1 MSTVNQ
7 DELKAI
13 KVLKFEGKESEWE
26 RWSEKFVALA
36 RARGFAGI
44 LLGTEQA
51 PNADEDIDR
60 KKTDGSY
67 ELTDAERK
75 EKKRLRQANGNAY
88 INLQLSCE
96 DLPYDLVSLA
106 KTEELPDGCARDA
119 WERLTSEYDLTE
131 GEDKITLLTMFQQ
144 NQLEDVRT
152 NITVWLTSLA
162 MQVIKLK
169 KLNHVLDEEYQITH
183 ILASLPKEYSSVVE
197 QVKIDRRTSST
208 LITMD
213 EIKKRL
219 KERYLQLKKEHGW
232 SEEEMALNVKSG
244 NNQNKNVKKGNK
256 GKFFK
261 GRCNHCGKYG
271 HKKADCWDLKNK
283 KEKHQENE
291 KKVQKDKSKIRCY
304 KCGQLGHYANEC
316 KNDKESNGG
325 GNNETFAM
333 TCFEEEEDNKNEN
346 GDDENKFESKN
357 SEDDERKV
365 GPGTPRNTMEPQRT
379 PPTQTN
385 VFTTQVT
392 NEWAMSTI
400 ENNSATPRD
409 LSSVRAWMESSK
421 YGEYEKSRNMINV
434 PLAREKSTLKDGCN
448 NDAQRTGEN
457 VARAQPNLSHEE
469 DEIQNSNFEHVPSK
483 RPSEDPEEDDR
494 KPAAKRIKKEPED
507 DAQSVIQ
514 DDTKVENV
522 VKPWEDKKD
531 YEAVFRQHIYIGTDG
546 EEHYDVIDME
556 RDAQRAVRRITDH
569 QEIAK
574 QYQKV
579 VRAYKNYMRDHPWM
593 TEGLMQDNCRFGDL
607 LKDEKRKSQ
616 LKYELGRLMGEYAV
630 PLPLGNFS
638 MNNKETRRLELW
650 KNRRG
655 MWFDH
660 VEHMEEGPEQN
671 KEWENFWWTVD
682 EDLFTYVMKTKIEEL
697 IEEKLNQEF
706 PEEVEIREDPDYDSE
721 EEMTSETEETD
732 DSESQT
738 NNANVNN
745 YLDSANVVTNLETAM
760 KIAEEE
766 DLWIGDSGAS
776 SHMMGSEEHVFNK
789 KLTTGSVRTANG
801 AHMKMLCEGDINVDV
816 IAKDGDV
823 TSGTL
828 KVKVIPG
835 MKQKL
840 FSFTQAMMGGWSMQG
855 GQTKQG
861 ELFIALTHEDH
872 KPIIFD
878 RVLKAGNSVLLA
890 AKMVIKNPEE
900 VNAAIVN
907 GKQSKEYFHR
917 VTGHAGHH
925 LMDATAKYYKVDLTG
940 KVNNC
945 PSCSLEKIRQKNIP
959 KKNEDKSKNPGERM
973 FLDISSMRKPSMGGR
988 QHKMIDRASG
998 HVDPDEDLQL
1008 EEDEDQDDQEEE
1020 IEPEEDEQEVI
1031 QVGQSQAEEPT
1042 ETPVG
1047 VASGEPVASRT
1058 RSQTTA
1064 SEPVAARTRQALGTN
1079 PEMSAFAD
1087 VKDDK
1092 TLNEWLHEIAF
1103 VTSTMSDP
1111 DEPQSF
1117 QEAWRDPDLISREKW
1132 REAIRLEF
1140 KKMLDM
1146 GVWRHVKRN
1155 DRPNDRRL
1163 VGCRWVFKVKRN
1175 GVYRARLVAKGFSQ
1189 IPGVDFTDNYSP
1201 VVNDVTFRT
1210 VVARMI
1216 IENMKGKVVDIDNA
1230 FLNGDLEHEI
1240 YMKIPEGYDEVIN
1253 PGVDKEDCLILQ
1265 KAIYGLV
1272 QAARQF
1278 WKKIVDKMQEGGFK
1292 LSEADPC
1299 MLYKEDEKG
1308 VCIIII
1314 YIDNMLIIGKEE
1326 AIDDA
1331 IKVLQGHFQVK
1342 DPTSLEDYL
1351 GVQIVQSDDGK
1362 KAWLGQPTII
1372 KSLEKQF
1379 GERVAKKKMTVTPGT
1394 PGFIGG
1400 KVDDISK
1407 VDEKTQ
1413 SMYRSGVGTLLYLTK
1428 HSRPDITNPVR
1439 ELSKSMD
1446 GASMAQVTEMYRVI
1460 NFVLETKTLGLRM
1473 VPIFNDGIWKLEALS
1488 DSDFANDKDTRYS
1501 VYGYIIYFCG
1511 VPVAWKSKS
1520 MKSVV
1525 LSTTEAE
1532 YVAVSEVVKEIKFFV
1547 PNAKEHGDQGT
1558 TTYQGSSG

>member
-26 RWSEKFVALA
+26 CWSEKFIALA
-36 RARGFAGI
+36 IARGFAGI
-44 LLGTEQA
+44 LLGTQQA
-51 PNADEDIDR
+51 PNADKDIDR
-60 KKTDGSY
+60 KKADGRY

-75 EKKRLRQANGNAY
+75 EKKKLRQANGNAY
-88 INLQLSCE
+88 INLQLSCDE
-96 DLPYDLVSLA
+96 LPYDLVSLA

-162 MQVIKLK
+162 MQVNKLK
-169 KLNHVLDEEYQITH
+169 KLHHVLDEEYQITH
-183 ILASLPKEYSSVVE
+183 ILASLPREYSSVVE
-197 QVKIDRRTSST
+197 QVKIDRRTSSA

-213 EIKKRL
+213 EVKKRL

-232 SEEEMALNVKSG
+232 SEDEMALSMKSG
-244 NNQNKNVKKGNK
+244 NNQNKNIKKGSK
-256 GKFFK
+256 GKYFE
-261 GRCNHCGKYG
+261 GRCNHCGKFG

-291 KKVQKDKSKIRCY
+291 KKVQIDKSKDRCF
-304 KCGQLGHYANEC
+304 KCGKLGHYANEC
-316 KNDKESNGG
+316 RSDKESSGG

-333 TCFEEEEDNKNEN
+333 TCFEDEEDDKNEN
-346 GDDENKFESKN
+346 GDDENKFEAKN

-365 GPGTPRNTMEPQRT
+365 GPGTPRNTKEPQRT
-379 PPTQTN
+379 PPTQSY
-385 VFTTQVT
+385 VSTTQVT

-421 YGEYEKSRNMINV
+421 YGEYEKCRNMINV

-448 NDAQRTGEN
+448 NAQCTGEN

-469 DEIQNSNFEHVPSK
+469 DEIQNSKFEHVPSN
-483 RPSEDPEEDDR
+483 RPSDDPEEDDR

-507 DAQSVIQ
+507 DAQSVTQ
-514 DDTKVENV
+514 DEPKLETV

-531 YEAVFRQHIYIGTDG
+531 YEAIFRKHIYIGNDG
-546 EEHYDVIDME
+546 EEHYDVIDKE

-569 QEIAK
+569 QEIVK

-579 VRAYKNYMRDHPWM
+579 VRAYNNYMRDHPWM

-630 PLPLGNFS
+630 PLPLGNFNL
-638 MNNKETRRLELW
+638 NNKETRRLELW
-650 KNRRG
+650 KTHRG

-682 EDLFTYVMKTKIEEL
+682 EDMFTYVMKTKIEEL

-732 DSESQT
+732 DDESET

-776 SHMMGSEEHVFNK
+776 SHMMGSEEHMLNK
-789 KLTTGSVRTANG
+789 KLITGSVRTANG

-816 IAKDGDV
+816 ITKNGDV
-823 TSGTL
+823 TSDTL
-828 KVKVIPG
+828 RVKVIPG

-840 FSFTQAMMGGWSMQG
+840 FSFTQAMMGGWTMQG

-945 PSCSLEKIRQKNIP
+945 LSCSLEKIRQKNIP

-973 FLDISSMRKPSMGGR
+973 YLDISSMRKPSMGGR
-988 QHKMIDRASG
+988 QHWVM
-998 HVDPDEDLQL
+998 L
-1008 EEDEDQDDQEEE
+1008 
-1020 IEPEEDEQEVI
+1020 VI
-1031 QVGQSQAEEPT
+1031 
-1042 ETPVG
+1042 
-1047 VASGEPVASRT
+1047 R
-1058 RSQTTA
+1058 
-1064 SEPVAARTRQALGTN
+1064 
-1079 PEMSAFAD
+1079 F
-1087 VKDDK
+1087 
-1092 TLNEWLHEIAF
+1092 
-1103 VTSTMSDP
+1103 
-1111 DEPQSF
+1111 
-1117 QEAWRDPDLISREKW
+1117 
-1132 REAIRLEF
+1132 
-1140 KKMLDM
+1140 
-1146 GVWRHVKRN
+1146 
-1155 DRPNDRRL
+1155 
-1163 VGCRWVFKVKRN
+1163 
-1175 GVYRARLVAKGFSQ
+1175 
-1189 IPGVDFTDNYSP
+1189 
-1201 VVNDVTFRT
+1201 
-1210 VVARMI
+1210 
-1216 IENMKGKVVDIDNA
+1216 
-1230 FLNGDLEHEI
+1230 
-1240 YMKIPEGYDEVIN
+1240 
-1253 PGVDKEDCLILQ
+1253 
-1265 KAIYGLV
+1265 
-1272 QAARQF
+1272 
-1278 WKKIVDKMQEGGFK
+1278 
-1292 LSEADPC
+1292 
-1299 MLYKEDEKG
+1299 
-1308 VCIIII
+1308 
-1314 YIDNMLIIGKEE
+1314 
-1326 AIDDA
+1326 
-1331 IKVLQGHFQVK
+1331 
-1342 DPTSLEDYL
+1342 
-1351 GVQIVQSDDGK
+1351 
-1362 KAWLGQPTII
+1362 
-1372 KSLEKQF
+1372 
-1379 GERVAKKKMTVTPGT
+1379 
-1394 PGFIGG
+1394 
-1400 KVDDISK
+1400 
-1407 VDEKTQ
+1407 
-1413 SMYRSGVGTLLYLTK
+1413 YRSYPCF
-1428 HSRPDITNPVR
+1428 R
-1439 ELSKSMD
+1439 
-1446 GASMAQVTEMYRVI
+1446 
-1460 NFVLETKTLGLRM
+1460 
-1473 VPIFNDGIWKLEALS
+1473 
-1488 DSDFANDKDTRYS
+1488 
-1501 VYGYIIYFCG
+1501 
-1511 VPVAWKSKS
+1511 
-1520 MKSVV
+1520 
-1525 LSTTEAE
+1525 
-1532 YVAVSEVVKEIKFFV
+1532 
-1547 PNAKEHGDQGT
+1547 
-1558 TTYQGSSG
+1558 